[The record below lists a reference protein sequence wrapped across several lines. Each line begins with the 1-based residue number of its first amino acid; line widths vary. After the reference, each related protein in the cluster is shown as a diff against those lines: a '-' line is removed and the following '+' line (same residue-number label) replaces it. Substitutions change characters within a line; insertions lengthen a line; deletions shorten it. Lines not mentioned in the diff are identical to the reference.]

1 MAEIDAVD
9 GDELAEL
16 AAALLPAERLAAAG
30 VGSDETKFRSAVGR
44 ASSSLV
50 TEAESIAGQAGDA
63 RPKTATPTASRG
75 AAA

>member
-1 MAEIDAVD
+1 VMAEIDAVD

-16 AAALLPAERLAAAG
+16 ATALLPAERLAAAG
-30 VGSDETKFRSAVGR
+30 VGPDEAHFRSAVRR

-50 TEAESIAGQAGDA
+50 KQ
-63 RPKTATPTASRG
+63 

>member
-1 MAEIDAVD
+1 MSRLGKSLVTDTELLTLDRVIAEIDAVD

-16 AAALLPAERLAAAG
+16 ATALLPPERLAAAG
-30 VGSDETKFRSAVGR
+30 VGPDETRFHAAVGR

-50 TEAESIAGQAGDA
+50 EQ
-63 RPKTATPTASRG
+63 